1 MDIYELRSR
10 RFSIFIEG
18 SPQQSMATHRQ
29 VADGDSEAGGVLIGE
44 TRPECLVVTH
54 ATTPQPGDTR
64 GRLFFNRKAE
74 GHQEQVIERWKE
86 SQGRL
91 DYIGEWHT
99 HPEKRPQ
106 PSLVD
111 RVGWIWRSVQSK
123 KPLLVLIVGQENC
136 FVAIQD
142 GLKLE
147 QAHLCG

>member
-1 MDIYELRSR
+1 MEIYELKSK
-10 RFSIFIEG
+10 RFSIFIEAP
-18 SPQQSMATHRQ
+18 PQWCMNAHRQ
-29 VADGDSEAGGVLIGE
+29 LADIDSEAGGVLIGE
-44 TRPECLVVTH
+44 TRPESLAVTE

-74 GHQEQVIERWKE
+74 GHQEHVVARWKE
-86 SQGRL
+86 SDGRL

-111 RVGWIWRSVQSK
+111 RAGWIWKSLQIG
-123 KPLLVLIVGQENC
+123 KPLLVLIVGQESC
-136 FVAIQD
+136 FVAVQD